1 MGTFVG
7 HFVPGLAFTF
17 VGLWH
22 TICTIKCYKLKG
34 PSQFTSTTWF
44 RINTRNHF
52 IKHLE
57 LYLLFTFSI
66 VVITLQLINHPFQAL
81 NYEQASMYLHLLL
94 LHFHSADHVGLE
106 GHYHWLLQLIVAA
119 SVVATFLSG
128 ISSNSFP
135 AAIVRSGCVILQGW
149 WFMVM
154 GFALWMPK
162 LLPKGCHAENGEVA
176 CDSEEITKRAM
187 AVANLEFS
195 WAVAG
200 VWVVVAFL
208 TLRLNW
214 KLEYRQLQGPTVR
227 ESDGLKLV
235 NRLDNG
241 VGVCFSHGINLQYM
255 PAPFP
260 TISFKGRSA
269 HVRNRIHLDASTAR
283 VSSSKLDFNHDDIRA
298 NIFQVCLIL
307 RSY

>member
-17 VGLWH
+17 LGLWH

-34 PSQFTSTTWF
+34 PSHFTSTTWF
-44 RINTRNHF
+44 PINTRNHF

-66 VVITLQLINHPFQAL
+66 VVIILQLINHPFQAL
-81 NYEQASMYLHLLL
+81 NYEHASMYLHVALYSFLAIIIDLSPSSNSLSGLVTTLAASVFAQELLL

-119 SVVATFLSG
+119 SVLATFLSG

-162 LLPKGCHAENGEVA
+162 LLPKGCHVENAEVA
-176 CDSEEITKRAM
+176 CESEEITKRAM

-208 TLRLNW
+208 TLRLDW

-241 VGVCFSHGINLQYM
+241 VGLV
-255 PAPFP
+255 
-260 TISFKGRSA
+260 
-269 HVRNRIHLDASTAR
+269 
-283 VSSSKLDFNHDDIRA
+283 
-298 NIFQVCLIL
+298 
-307 RSY
+307 